1 MKDNLIENSNKFENF
16 SVKIKELFI
25 LIPLWDLNQTKAM
38 KKFKD
43 KHQELPIHETQF
55 FTFIKEEPNK
65 RELQNKYIFKTVNLN
80 VELPKFKQ
88 YYFQVN
94 IATF

>member
-16 SVKIKELFI
+16 PVKIKELFI

-65 RELQNKYIFKTVNLN
+65 RELQNKDIFKAVNLN
-80 VELPKFKQ
+80 VKLSKFKR
-88 YYFQVN
+88 
-94 IATF
+94 

>member
-1 MKDNLIENSNKFENF
+1 
-16 SVKIKELFI
+16 
-25 LIPLWDLNQTKAM
+25 M

-55 FTFIKEEPNK
+55 FKFIKEEPNK
-65 RELQNKYIFKTVNLN
+65 RELQNKDIFKTVNLN

-94 IATF
+94 IATFQSEFQKIHLKQIPRRMLGDVLNNNYLQNDMKEIW

>member
-1 MKDNLIENSNKFENF
+1 
-16 SVKIKELFI
+16 
-25 LIPLWDLNQTKAM
+25 M

-65 RELQNKYIFKTVNLN
+65 RELQNKDIFKTDNLN

-94 IATF
+94 IATFQSEFQKIHLKQIPRRMLGDVLNNNYLQNDMKEIW

>member
-1 MKDNLIENSNKFENF
+1 MKDNLKENSNKFENF

-43 KHQELPIHETQF
+43 THQELPIYERQF
-55 FTFIKEEPNK
+55 FKFIKEQPNK
-65 RELQNKYIFKTVNLN
+65 RELQNKDIFKTVNLN
-80 VELPKFKQ
+80 VKLPKFKQ

-94 IATF
+94 IYTI